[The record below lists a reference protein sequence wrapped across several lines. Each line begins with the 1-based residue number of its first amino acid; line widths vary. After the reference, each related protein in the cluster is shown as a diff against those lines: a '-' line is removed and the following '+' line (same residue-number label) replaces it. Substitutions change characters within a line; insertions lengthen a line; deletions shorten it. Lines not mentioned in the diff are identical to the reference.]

1 VILDVMHFVREEQ
14 PFWRELEDCLNPLER
29 RLEHRMSLAEI
40 HRFYYLYR
48 RAASDLARL
57 RTFAAEPDIQRY
69 LEALVA
75 RAYAEIHETRE
86 APHRLRPRAWF
97 FEAFPRTFRRHYRAF
112 LVALAAMW
120 LGSVFGAGAVLLD
133 PEAKEAVFP
142 SQFGHL
148 QEDPAKR
155 VAREEH
161 SAEDRLEGAKS
172 SFAAALMTNNIRVS
186 IFAMALGITWGLG
199 TLVMMFYNGV
209 ILGGVAMDYML
220 AGQSTFLAGWLLPH
234 GSIELPSVLIAGQA
248 GLVLAG
254 ALIGWGGAQSFR
266 ERLRAAGPDLVTLIG
281 GVMLLLVWAG
291 IVEAFF
297 SQYHAP
303 VIPYA
308 LKIAFGGLQLVLL
321 FAFLLGSGKTRGGSV
336 ARKAVLHD

>member
-1 VILDVMHFVREEQ
+1 MHFVREEQ

-29 RLEHRMSLAEI
+29 RIEHRMSLAEI

-57 RTFAAEPDIQRY
+57 RTFAVEPDIQRY
-69 LEALVA
+69 LEELVA

-86 APHRLRPRAWF
+86 APHRLKPRVWF
-97 FEAFPRTFRRHYRAF
+97 FETFPQTFRRHYRAF
-112 LVALAAMW
+112 LVALAAMC
-120 LGSVFGAGAVLLD
+120 LGSVFGAGAVLFD

-142 SQFGHL
+142 SQFSHL

-186 IFAMALGITWGLG
+186 IFAMSLGITWGLG

-209 ILGGVAMDYML
+209 ILGGVAIDYIL
-220 AGQSTFLAGWLLPH
+220 AGQSAFLAGWLLPH
-234 GSIELPSVLIAGQA
+234 GSIELPAVLIAGQA

-254 ALIGWGGAQSFR
+254 ALIGWGSAQSFR
-266 ERLRAAGPDLVTLIG
+266 ERLRTAGPDLVTLIG

-297 SQYHAP
+297 SQYHEP

-308 LKIAFGGLQLVLL
+308 LKIAFGGLQLILL
-321 FAFLLGSGKTRGGSV
+321 FAFLLGSGKTRVGSV
-336 ARKAVLHD
+336 ARKARPHD

>member
-1 VILDVMHFVREEQ
+1 VILDVIRFIREEQ
-14 PFWRELEDCLNPLER
+14 PFWRELEDCLNPLGR
-29 RLEHRMSLAEI
+29 RMEYRMNLREI
-40 HRFYYLYR
+40 RRFYYLYR

-57 RTFAAEPDIQRY
+57 RTFAVEPDIQRY
-69 LEALVA
+69 LEELVA
-75 RAYAEIHETRE
+75 RAYAEIHETRG
-86 APHRLRPRAWF
+86 APHRLKPRVWF
-97 FEAFPRTFRRHYRAF
+97 FETFPRTFRRRYRAF
-112 LVALAAMW
+112 LVALAAMC

-142 SQFGHL
+142 SQFNHL
-148 QEDPAKR
+148 QEDPARR

-161 SAEDRLEGAKS
+161 SAGDRLEGAKS
-172 SFAAALMTNNIRVS
+172 SFAAGLMTNNIRVS

-199 TLVMMFYNGV
+199 TLIMMFYNGV
-209 ILGGVAMDYML
+209 ILGGVAIDYIL
-220 AGQSTFLAGWLLPH
+220 AGQGTFLAGWLLPH
-234 GSIELPSVLIAGQA
+234 GSVELPAVLIAGQA

-254 ALIGWGGAQSFR
+254 ALLGWGGAQSLR

-297 SQYHAP
+297 SQYHEP

-308 LKIAFGGLQLVLL
+308 LKIAFGGLELVLL
-321 FAFLLGSGKTRGGSV
+321 FAFLLGSGRKCGRGR
-336 ARKAVLHD
+336 AQKAMSHD